1 MHITKYTA
9 QLLGMVS
16 QAQRDKDLELE
27 VLVKKYQNNRYSKH
41 EYNKENLLNLW
52 FIVGSAL

>member
-1 MHITKYTA
+1 MEWDTGAAHAVVNESGKSLEKYMN
-9 QLLGMVS
+9 G
-16 QAQRDKDLELE
+16 K
-27 VLVKKYQNNRYSKH
+27 YSKH